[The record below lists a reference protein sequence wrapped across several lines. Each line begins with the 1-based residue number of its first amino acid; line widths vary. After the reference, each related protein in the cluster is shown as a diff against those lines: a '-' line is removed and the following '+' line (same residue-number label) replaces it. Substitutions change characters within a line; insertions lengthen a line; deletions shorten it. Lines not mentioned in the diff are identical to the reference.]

1 MGKHRYSWRMTDE
14 VEWLSVPE
22 FADRIGRT
30 ASDVRDMLRE
40 GALASVR
47 RGERNTVQIPAGFI
61 IPGDHAPHIIPTL
74 RGTLTLLRDAGFDD
88 DGAIAWL
95 LADEPELGMSPLAAL
110 QQGQRA
116 HVRRLAQA
124 LL

>member
-1 MGKHRYSWRMTDE
+1 MSDAD
-14 VEWLSVPE
+14 WLSVPD
-22 FADRIGRT
+22 FADALGIT
-30 ASDVRDMLRE
+30 ASQVREMLRE

-61 IPGDHAPHIIPTL
+61 GETDGEPTILGTL
-74 RGTLTLLRDAGFDD
+74 RGTLTLLRDARMDD
-88 DGAIAWL
+88 EAAIEWL
-95 LADEPELGMSPLAAL
+95 MTEEPELGMTPLESL
-110 QQGQRA
+110 RLGQRA